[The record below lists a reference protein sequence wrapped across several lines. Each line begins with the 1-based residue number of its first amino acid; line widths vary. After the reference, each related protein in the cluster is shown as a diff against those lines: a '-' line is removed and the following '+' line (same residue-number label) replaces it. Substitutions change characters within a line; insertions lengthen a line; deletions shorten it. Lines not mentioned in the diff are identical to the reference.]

1 MSDSNPKYFLRPEA
15 GPVPYEKLQWRARK
29 VLNKIIGTLRTAAS
43 DKNRASRIFF
53 VSGEPGSGKSTLYL
67 TLREMLSSQEDN
79 KYSKNYKGDD
89 EDRMAL
95 DALRAKGAIRWLE
108 TLDLEVAGDEGENL
122 LAAVLVRVIEVL
134 TKTNSVSNTVLSNQC
149 EGAIKDLEELATD
162 IGIAWE
168 GNLQDRAGEL
178 DPDTYS
184 EEVMRTQRA
193 RLRVNERLKEAL
205 DKLAENEC
213 YGCRKET
220 LFVLPV
226 DDFYLKPDAS
236 LQLLRLLRMIS
247 IPRLFFLVMGD
258 IKTIE
263 ALFVE
268 KSLADWTAVAGDR
281 IFAAR
286 TDRLDDALS
295 RAREL
300 RARYLRKLLP
310 PGQRAEIE
318 AMDWDE
324 ALDFNPEQLDAKD
337 TLEKLLENRPLDRPW
352 DEADNDTSPEPTG
365 NDRAISKDDIGSLL
379 TFLLCPSFSKEER
392 DKKEEEKKN
401 RERGVTGTEPSTEEV
416 AQQKS
421 ARKAREA
428 YTALQILDATSREI
442 MDLWFAFYE
451 LDNQAKSKN
460 PSKDDARLL
469 LQLVLDFV
477 KIEMEEQSFLNEN
490 QQEALLGVL
499 PTRHYTAQEI
509 YLDMNH
515 LSLEPEQNTWSE
527 QKNEKQG
534 SSGQPE
540 QRLWVRKHR
549 SWKLEVNTDKDES
562 NEIEGL
568 FKKLPP
574 RQAAWMVL
582 LHDLTWKWNPERV
595 TGNLVEKVCGTLN
608 NSPLSESKA
617 RSLSKRDDNTEVTK
631 LNVQQLIKLL
641 AIWRNNDLSVEDREH
656 NSSNDI
662 DPIKDFRGWA
672 VWQEKPE
679 RSEKLEFHH
688 FPMPDFNTFRDMDRF
703 LHVWSTGV
711 EWFDNLQK
719 EAEDAAKRFEAAF
732 NRAERAKPQTQVVAP
747 QQPTQGDEVQK
758 ITKNDMSERLANEA
772 KEAERVANEAQGRV
786 GNDTSQK
793 AHIFLSLWALAG
805 WTIHVNAY
813 KNFAKSK
820 DDWYEKFDVTKDDP
834 FEKRF
839 AAFKRT
845 LEDFEYPEDDT
856 QIEDWLR
863 ILKEWPDKNKPFINK
878 LSSSKSGGRPKDN

>member
-1 MSDSNPKYFLRPEA
+1 MVNNNTIYLRPEA

-29 VLNKIIGTLRTAAS
+29 ALNKIIGTLRAAAES
-43 DKNRASRIFF
+43 DTSRASRIFF

-67 TLREMLSSQEDN
+67 TLREMLSSQADN
-79 KYSKNYKGDD
+79 KYSKNYKGEH
-89 EDRMAL
+89 EDRTAL
-95 DALRAKGAIRWLE
+95 EALRAKGAVRWLE

-122 LAAVLVRVIEVL
+122 LAAVLVRLIEDL
-134 TKTNSVSNTVLSNQC
+134 TKTNSVSNTVLSSHC
-149 EGAIKDLEELATD
+149 EEAIKDLEELTTD
-162 IGIAWE
+162 IGIAWA
-168 GNLQDRAGEL
+168 GNLQARAGEL

-193 RLRVNERLKEAL
+193 RLRVNERLKDAL
-205 DKLAENEC
+205 NKLAENEC

-337 TLEKLLENRPLDRPW
+337 TLEKLLEDRPLDHPW
-352 DEADNDTSPEPTG
+352 GEADEDTSPEPTG
-365 NDRAISKDDIGSLL
+365 NDRAISKDDLGSLL
-379 TFLLCPSFSKEER
+379 TFLLCPPFSQEEKN
-392 DKKEEEKKN
+392 KKEEEKKN
-401 RERGVTGTEPSTEEV
+401 KENGITRAESSPEEV
-416 AQQKS
+416 AQQKKT
-421 ARKAREA
+421 RKAREA

-451 LDNQAKSKN
+451 LNNQVKSKEL
-460 PSKDDARLL
+460 SKDDAPLL
-469 LQLVLDFV
+469 LSSVLDFV
-477 KIEMEEQSFLNEN
+477 KLEIEEQSFLNEK
-490 QQEALLGVL
+490 QHWALLSVL

-515 LSLEPEQNTWSE
+515 LSLEPEQNTWE
-527 QKNEKQG
+527 EKKDENQG
-534 SSGQPE
+534 ASDQAKP
-540 QRLWVRKHR
+540 RLWIRKHR
-549 SWKLEVNTDKDES
+549 SWKLGVNTDEDES
-562 NEIEGL
+562 NESEGL
-568 FKKLPP
+568 FAKLPP

-582 LHDLTWKWNPERV
+582 LHDLAWKWNPERV
-595 TGNLVEKVCGTLN
+595 TGNLIKKVCGTLN
-608 NSPLSESKA
+608 KSPLSESKA

-631 LNVQQLIKLL
+631 LKFPQLVKLL
-641 AIWRNNDLSVEDREH
+641 AMWRNNDLSVEDREL

-662 DPIKDFRGWA
+662 NSSKDFRGWA
-672 VWQEKPE
+672 VWQEKTEKPE
-679 RSEKLEFHH
+679 KSDFHH
-688 FPMPDFNTFRDMDRF
+688 FPMPDFKTFREMDQF

-711 EWFDNLQK
+711 EWFDNIQK
-719 EAEDAAKRFEAAF
+719 EAADAAKRFKAAAQ
-732 NRAERAKPQTQVVAP
+732 RAERAKSQIQVVAP
-747 QQPTQGDEVQK
+747 QQPTLGNAVRG
-758 ITKNDMSERLANEA
+758 ITETEEKERLAREVE
-772 KEAERVANEAQGRV
+772 EAERAVNEAQMRV
-786 GNDTSQK
+786 GNDTSQT
-793 AHIFLSLWALAG
+793 AHRFLSLWALAG
-805 WTIHVNAY
+805 WTVHANAY
-813 KNFAKSK
+813 MNFAKSG
-820 DDWYEKFDVTKDDP
+820 DNWYEDFDVTKHDP
-834 FEKRF
+834 LVKRF
-839 AAFKRT
+839 ADFKVK
-845 LEDFEYPEDDT
+845 LKDFEYPKDDT
-856 QIEDWLR
+856 QIEGWLR
-863 ILKEWPDKNKPFINK
+863 KFEEWPDKNKPFINK
-878 LSSSKSGGRPKDN
+878 PSS

>member
-1 MSDSNPKYFLRPEA
+1 MSHNNLEYLLRPEA
-15 GPVPYEKLQWRARK
+15 GPVPYEKLQRRARK
-29 VLNKIIGTLRTAAS
+29 VLNKIIGTLRAAAS

-67 TLREMLSSQEDN
+67 TLKEMLSSQEDN
-79 KYSKNYKGDD
+79 EYSKNYKGHD
-89 EDRMAL
+89 EDRTAL
-95 DALRAKGAIRWLE
+95 EALRAKGAIRWLE

-122 LAAVLVRVIEVL
+122 LAAVLVRLIEVL
-134 TKTNSVSNTVLSNQC
+134 TKTDSGSNTVLSNDC

-162 IGIAWE
+162 IGIAWD

-205 DKLAENEC
+205 DNLAKNEC

-324 ALDFNPEQLDAKD
+324 ALEFNPEQLDAKD
-337 TLEKLLENRPLDRPW
+337 TLEKLLESRPLDTPW
-352 DEADNDTSPEPTG
+352 DEADDMSPEPTE
-365 NDRAISKDDIGSLL
+365 NDRPISKEDIGSLL
-379 TFLLCPSFSKEER
+379 TFLLCPPFSKEER

-401 RERGVTGTEPSTEEV
+401 KETGVTGTHPSTEEA
-416 AQQKS
+416 AQQEK

-428 YTALQILDATSREI
+428 YTALPILDATSREI

-451 LDNQAKSKN
+451 LNNQAKN
-460 PSKDDARLL
+460 PSKDDAPPLL
-469 LQLVLDFV
+469 SVVLDFV
-477 KIEMEEQSFLNEN
+477 RIEMEEQSFLNEK

-509 YLDMNH
+509 YLDMNQ

-527 QKNEKQG
+527 QKGENLG
-534 SSGQPE
+534 LDGPPE
-540 QRLWVRKHR
+540 PRLWVRKHR
-549 SWKLEVNTDKDES
+549 SWKLEVNTDKDDG
-562 NEIEGL
+562 NEIDGL

-595 TGNLVEKVCGTLN
+595 TGNLVEKVCATLN

-641 AIWRNNDLSVEDREH
+641 AIWRNNDLSVEDREL
-656 NSSNDI
+656 NLLNDI
-662 DPIKDFRGWA
+662 DPLKDFRGWA
-672 VWQEKPE
+672 VWQEESKK
-679 RSEKLEFHH
+679 SKFHH
-688 FPMPDFNTFRDMDRF
+688 FPLPDFKTFRDIDRF

-719 EAEDAAKRFEAAF
+719 KAEDAAKRFKAASK
-732 NRAERAKPQTQVVAP
+732 RAERAKSQIQVVAP
-747 QQPTQGDEVQK
+747 QQPTRGDEVQK
-758 ITKNDMSERLANEA
+758 ITKSDMSERLANEV
-772 KEAERVANEAQGRV
+772 KEAERVANEARRRV

-793 AHIFLSLWALAG
+793 THIFLSLWALAG
-805 WTIHVNAY
+805 WTIHANAY
-813 KNFAKSK
+813 TNFAKSK
-820 DDWYEKFDVTKDDP
+820 DDWYEKFDVINDDP

-839 AAFKRT
+839 ADFRRT
-845 LEDFEYPEDDT
+845 VDDFEYSEDDT

-863 ILKEWPDKNKPFINK
+863 ILNEWPDKNKPFIK
-878 LSSSKSGGRPKDN
+878 KPSASKSGERPKGN